1 MLGHN
6 TMKFRTLNA
15 LLAAVALLATGT
27 ATADFGVGIK
37 AGTLG
42 LGVEARWDPPVPW
55 FDVRVGL
62 NSYDYK
68 ESGGFASVDYDAT
81 LALDNY
87 YLTGNFK
94 FPASPFRLT
103 LGAYSNGNEIQL
115 VSQDT
120 GGADFNIGGG
130 SFSPDDVGVLH
141 SVTSFGSTA
150 PYAGVGFDFEVF
162 GKAGL
167 NLDFGVLWQ
176 GEPSVTLEAS
186 GFDAAPPLVQDVL
199 GPALELER
207 QALEDDMSDYKAY
220 PVVSLSFVYN
230 F

>member
-1 MLGHN
+1 M
-6 TMKFRTLNA
+6 
-15 LLAAVALLATGT
+15 LAAIALLATGT
-27 ATADFGVGIK
+27 AAADFGAGIK

-62 NSYDYK
+62 NSYDYT

-81 LALDNY
+81 LALDSY

-94 FPASPFRLT
+94 FPLSPFRLT
-103 LGAYSNGNEIQL
+103 LGAFSNGNEIQL

-130 SFSPDDVGVLH
+130 SFSPTDVGVLR
-141 SVTSFGSTA
+141 SVTSFENIA
-150 PYAGVGFDFEVF
+150 PYAGVGFDFEIF

-176 GEPSVTLEAS
+176 GDPAVTLEAS
-186 GFDAAPPLVQDVL
+186 GFDSASAPVQAL
-199 GPALELER
+199 LAPALEIER
-207 QALEDDMSDYKAY
+207 RALEDEMSDYKAY
-220 PVVSLSFVYN
+220 PVVSLAFVYN

>member
-1 MLGHN
+1 M
-6 TMKFRTLNA
+6 
-15 LLAAVALLATGT
+15 LAAIALLATGT

-55 FDVRVGL
+55 FDVRAGL

-81 LALDNY
+81 LALDSY

-94 FPASPFRLT
+94 FPLSPFRLT
-103 LGAYSNGNEIQL
+103 LGAFSNGNEIQL
-115 VSQDT
+115 LSQDT

-130 SFSPDDVGVLH
+130 SFSPDDVGVLS
-141 SVTSFGSTA
+141 SVTSFDETA

-162 GKAGL
+162 GKVGL

-176 GEPSVTLEAS
+176 GEPVVTLDFSGPGSVPGLDQAIEA
-186 GFDAAPPLVQDVL
+186 
-199 GPALELER
+199 ER
-207 QALEDDMSDYKAY
+207 LALEDEMSDYKAY
-220 PVVSLSFVYN
+220 PVLSLSFVYN

>member
-1 MLGHN
+1 M
-6 TMKFRTLNA
+6 
-15 LLAAVALLATGT
+15 LAAIALLATGT

-55 FDVRVGL
+55 FDVRAGL

-68 ESGGFASVDYDAT
+68 ESGGVASVDYDAT
-81 LALDNY
+81 LALDSY

-94 FPASPFRLT
+94 FPLSPFRLT
-103 LGAYSNGNEIQL
+103 LGAFSNGNEIQL
-115 VSQDT
+115 LSQDT

-130 SFSPDDVGVLH
+130 SFSPDDVGVLS
-141 SVTSFGSTA
+141 SVTSFDETA

-162 GKAGL
+162 GKVGL

-176 GEPSVTLEAS
+176 GEPVVTLDFSGPGSVPGLDQAIEA
-186 GFDAAPPLVQDVL
+186 
-199 GPALELER
+199 ER
-207 QALEDDMSDYKAY
+207 LALEDEMSDYKAY
-220 PVVSLSFVYN
+220 PVLSLSFVYN